1 MLIMIC
7 VGINAGD
14 GWKDKEGNMQED
26 TPWMKSKGDFG
37 ATLFIVNEKEFFKVW
52 NKPSKSVNI
61 DIVEKIHKGDEVIFP
76 IVFSGCG
83 TGKDGKCKL
92 KGSTLVLAPDGK
104 EYTKVNNMSL
114 FDNKPQPNLALN
126 VSQEYIKVI
135 IEPSDKLGTYKV
147 KVRVRDLV
155 KKIDINLQRS
165 FQVVDKN
172 VSIETKK
179 DNSQSKPVEKIE
191 PNKRDIEVGKWMTY
205 AYKEDNKKDME
216 SIKYMI
222 NSKAFTQKRSTIFPI
237 AIFISK
243 RFKQDDEYL
252 NSIDINFDS
261 LNNKSLFMLLVA
273 LKQADTQKSKALYN
287 TLLEKTND
295 KQLLNYIHSL
305 PVLDFL
311 TIDINSPAVL
321 DMLWASFMATGDTLY
336 VERIIDVLGRKDSK
350 ESINYLLIKSSA
362 KWSILSNAKQH
373 TKVLEVCKKYA
384 NSSNVT
390 LRKEMTEIV
399 EKVYER
405 SSKIAKE
412 LSDGN

>member
-1 MLIMIC
+1 MKKLLMLIVLCI
-7 VGINAGD
+7 GINAGD
-14 GWKDKEGNMQED
+14 GWKDKEGNLVKE

-37 ATLFIVNEKEFFKVW
+37 VTLFIVNEKEFFKVW
-52 NKPSKSVNI
+52 NKPSQSVNI

-104 EYTKVNNMSL
+104 EYAKVNNMSI
-114 FDNKPQPNLALN
+114 FDNKPQPNLTLN

-147 KVRVRDLV
+147 KVRVRDVV

-172 VSIETKK
+172 VPIETKK
-179 DNSQSKPVEKIE
+179 DNSEAKPIEKIE
-191 PNKRDIEVGKWMTY
+191 PNKKDIEVGKWMTY

-216 SIKYMI
+216 NIKYMMS
-222 NSKAFTQKRSTIFPI
+222 SKAFTQKRSTMFPI

-243 RFKQDDEYL
+243 RFQQDDEYL

-273 LKQADTQKSKALYN
+273 LKQADTKNSKALYDK
-287 TLLEKTND
+287 LLLKTTD
-295 KQLLNYIHSL
+295 SKVLNYMKSL
-305 PVLDFL
+305 PVLDFS
-311 TIDINSPAVL
+311 TIEVNSPAIL
-321 DMLWASFMATGDTLY
+321 DMLWASFMATGNTLY
-336 VERIIDVLGRKDSK
+336 VKRIIDVLGKKDTK
-350 ESINYLLIKSSA
+350 ESINNIVLKGSA

-373 TKVLEVCKKYA
+373 TKVLKVCKKHSK
-384 NSSNVT
+384 SSNLT
-390 LRKEMTEIV
+390 LKKEIIKIL
-399 EKVYER
+399 EKVDE
-405 SSKIAKE
+405 K
-412 LSDGN
+412 